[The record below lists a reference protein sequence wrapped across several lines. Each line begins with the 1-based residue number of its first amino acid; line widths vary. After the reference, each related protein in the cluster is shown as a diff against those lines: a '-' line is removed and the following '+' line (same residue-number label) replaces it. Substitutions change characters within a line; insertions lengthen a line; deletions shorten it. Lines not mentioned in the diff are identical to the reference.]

1 MNSKKSNSSSLIFH
15 WKRCAS
21 YVQLPLLSLVIYMA
35 LPSTQLFAAEDI
47 ASNYPWHAAY
57 AGWYDLFLAY
67 SILLCFASG
76 VIEFGKDTFIFVL
89 VLSIIVVL
97 SLLNNFALGSQ
108 YILDALVFLSR
119 FVLTFSL
126 AKELVR
132 SLGTQT
138 TESFLIILFIILS
151 ITALFAYN
159 LQFGINNRI
168 YAATMTSPSF
178 GQVAAV
184 VCLIA
189 VLRNYKII
197 LLISA
202 LFLFFTFSRTSIIV
216 MLLLLLVHSWDMPIQ
231 VKLKYYIITATLMFI
246 IVFLFLQFG
255 GEAFEDVIS
264 SRTDIDEIST
274 LNSRDLIWNK
284 AFELFK
290 RSDIPLFGAGFA
302 STPSLIAK
310 INLKMLTTEGWYIP
324 PHFHS
329 IILEYSLSFGISS
342 LFIFYYLF
350 IRVWQTFTM
359 KSSTA
364 FFIFAYFLVSQTFDF
379 TLFRPKEIII
389 WAFLLGIAEG
399 NWKKVECEH
408 NSQARIS
415 H

>member
-1 MNSKKSNSSSLIFH
+1 MNSKQSDSSSLIYH
-15 WKRCAS
+15 WKKCIN
-21 YVQLPLLSLVIYMA
+21 YVPLSVLSLAIYMG

-47 ASNYPWHAAY
+47 ASNYLWHAAY

-76 VIEFGKDTFIFVL
+76 AINFGKDTFIFVL
-89 VLSIIVVL
+89 TLSIIVVL
-97 SLLNNFALGSQ
+97 SLLNNFALGGQ

-119 FVLTFSL
+119 FILVFSL

-189 VLRNYKII
+189 VMRNYKII
-197 LLISA
+197 LLISSVF
-202 LFLFFTFSRTSIIV
+202 LFLTFSRTSTIV
-216 MLLLLLVHSWDMPIQ
+216 MLILLLVHSWDMPI
-231 VKLKYYIITATLMFI
+231 KAKIKYYTLTVILIFI
-246 IVFLFLQFG
+246 SVFLFLKFG
-255 GEAFEDVIS
+255 GDAFENVIS
-264 SRTDIDEIST
+264 SRTDVEEIST
-274 LNSRDLIWNK
+274 LNSRDIIWAK
-284 AFELFK
+284 ALELFK
-290 RSDIPLFGAGFA
+290 KSDIPLFGAGFA

-310 INLKMLTTEGWYIP
+310 INLKMLTTEGWYVP

-342 LFIFYYLF
+342 LLIFYYLF
-350 IRVWQTFTM
+350 RRVWQTFLV
-359 KSSTA
+359 KKCLPA
-364 FFIFAYFLVSQTFDF
+364 FFIFALFLISQSFDF
-379 TLFRPKEIII
+379 TLFRPKEVII

-399 NWKKVECEH
+399 HWKKIECEH
-408 NSQARIS
+408 NS
-415 H
+415 